1 MTTFEYSGV
10 SKDGDK
16 ISGIIEAYNEYEAA
30 SLIRNRCAILTGIK
44 PIKAAKTMDSLFSS
58 GRIKEKELAIIC
70 SQFSIILTSGIPI
83 VRCVELV
90 AKQATNKQV
99 QQMLEKVAKDVASGY
114 TLAQSFENNS
124 KDLPITF
131 IETVRAGE
139 ESGTLDTS
147 FARLEKFYDKSSKTK
162 AKVVGALTYPAIVI
176 VVAIVVI
183 FIIMTVAV
191 PMFKGVFDS
200 LGVELP
206 AVTKA
211 LIAVSDFFV
220 HSWYVL
226 IALIGGLF
234 VGFKLY
240 THTENGRVWNGNR
253 LLNYSLF
260 RRINRMN
267 GAVQFASTMSTMLSA
282 GLIATKAMEIT
293 AKVLPNYVLGRAL
306 DKAISGVE
314 QGRRISD
321 SMRDTGC
328 FPQLLIEM
336 TGVGEESGELEH
348 TLDVIGAY
356 YDNEVNLAV
365 DRMLTIMEPAITI
378 GLAVT
383 TMFLLLS
390 VYMPMFS
397 MYGSM

>member
-1 MTTFEYSGV
+1 LTTFEYSGI

-16 ISGIIEAYNEYEAA
+16 VSGIIEAYNEYEAA
-30 SLIRNRCAILTGIK
+30 SLIRDRCSILVGIK

-70 SQFSIILTSGIPI
+70 SQFSIFLTSGIPI

-147 FARLEKFYDKSSKTK
+147 FARLEKFYDKNSKTK
-162 AKVVGALTYPAIVI
+162 AKVMGALTYPAIVI
-176 VVAIVVI
+176 VVAIVVV

-191 PMFKGVFDS
+191 PMFKNVFDS

-226 IALIGGLF
+226 AALIGGLF

-240 THTENGRVWNGNR
+240 THTEKGRAWNGNR
-253 LLNYSLF
+253 QLNYSLF

-293 AKVLPNYVLGRAL
+293 SKVLPNYVLGRAL

-314 QGRRISD
+314 QGRKISD

-390 VYMPMFS
+390 VYLPMFN

>member
-1 MTTFEYSGV
+1 VTTFEYNGI

-16 ISGIIEAYNEYEAA
+16 VSGIIEAYNEYEAA
-30 SLIRNRCAILTGIK
+30 SLIRDRCSILLGIK

-99 QQMLEKVAKDVASGY
+99 QQMLEKVAKDVAAGY

-147 FARLEKFYDKSSKTK
+147 FARLEKYYDKSSKTK
-162 AKVVGALTYPAIVI
+162 AKVVGALTYPAIVV
-176 VVAIVVI
+176 VVAIVVV

-226 IALIGGLF
+226 VAVIGGL
-234 VGFKLY
+234 VVAFKVY
-240 THTENGRVWNGNR
+240 THTENGKVWNGNR
-253 LLNYSLF
+253 QLKYSLF

-293 AKVLPNYVLGRAL
+293 SKVLTNYVLGRAL
-306 DKAISGVE
+306 DKAVAGVE
-314 QGRRISD
+314 QGRKISD
-321 SMRDTGC
+321 SMRDTGY
-328 FPQLLIEM
+328 FPQLLTEM
-336 TGVGEESGELEH
+336 TGVGEESGELEN

-356 YDNEVNLAV
+356 YDNEVNIAV

-378 GLAVT
+378 GLAVM

-397 MYGSM
+397 MYEGM

>member
-1 MTTFEYSGV
+1 MTTFEYSGI
-10 SKDGDK
+10 SRDGDK
-16 ISGIIEAYNEYEAA
+16 VSGIIEAYNEYEAA
-30 SLIRNRCAILTGIK
+30 SLIRDRCAILTAIK

-58 GRIKEKELAIIC
+58 GKIKEKELAIIC

-90 AKQATNKQV
+90 AKQATNKNV
-99 QQMLEKVAKDVASGY
+99 QQMLEKVAKDVAAGY

-124 KDLPITF
+124 KNLPITF

-176 VVAIVVI
+176 VVGIIVV

-220 HSWYVL
+220 NSWYVL
-226 IALIGGLF
+226 IAVISGL
-234 VGFKLY
+234 VVAFKLY

-253 LLNYSLF
+253 QLKYSLF

-267 GAVQFASTMSTMLSA
+267 GAAQYAYTMSTMLSA

-293 AKVLPNYVLGRAL
+293 SKVLTNYVLGKEL
-306 DKAISGVE
+306 DKAVAGVE
-314 QGRRISD
+314 QGRKISD
-321 SMRDTGC
+321 SMRDTGY
-328 FPQLLIEM
+328 FPQLLTEM
-336 TGVGEESGELEH
+336 TGVGEESGELEN

-356 YDNEVNLAV
+356 YDNEVNIAV

-378 GLAVT
+378 GLAVM

-390 VYMPMFS
+390 VYLPMFS
-397 MYGSM
+397 MYEGM

>member
-1 MTTFEYSGV
+1 MTTFEYNGI

-16 ISGIIEAYNEYEAA
+16 VSGIIEAYNEYEAA
-30 SLIRNRCAILTGIK
+30 SLIRDRCSILLGIK

-99 QQMLEKVAKDVASGY
+99 QQMLEKVAKDVAAGY

-147 FARLEKFYDKSSKTK
+147 FARLEKYYDKSSKTK
-162 AKVVGALTYPAIVI
+162 AKVVGALTYPAIVV
-176 VVAIVVI
+176 VVAIVVV

-226 IALIGGLF
+226 VAVIGGL
-234 VGFKLY
+234 VVAFKVY
-240 THTENGRVWNGNR
+240 THTENGKVWNGNR
-253 LLNYSLF
+253 QLKYSLF

-293 AKVLPNYVLGRAL
+293 SKVLTNYVLGRAL
-306 DKAISGVE
+306 DKAVAGVE
-314 QGRRISD
+314 QGRKISD
-321 SMRDTGC
+321 SMRDTGY
-328 FPQLLIEM
+328 FPQLLTEM
-336 TGVGEESGELEH
+336 TGVGEESGELEN

-356 YDNEVNLAV
+356 YDNEVNIAV

-378 GLAVT
+378 GLAVM

-397 MYGSM
+397 MYEGM

>member
-1 MTTFEYSGV
+1 MTTFEYNGI

-16 ISGIIEAYNEYEAA
+16 VSGIIEAYNEYEAA
-30 SLIRNRCAILTGIK
+30 SLIRDRCSILLGIK

-99 QQMLEKVAKDVASGY
+99 QQMLEKVAKDVAAGY

-131 IETVRAGE
+131 FETVRAGE

-147 FARLEKFYDKSSKTK
+147 FARLEKYYDKSSKTK
-162 AKVVGALTYPAIVI
+162 AKVVGALTYPAIVV
-176 VVAIVVI
+176 VVAIVVV

-226 IALIGGLF
+226 VAVIGGL
-234 VGFKLY
+234 VVAFKVY
-240 THTENGRVWNGNR
+240 THTENGKVWNGNR
-253 LLNYSLF
+253 QLKYSLF

-293 AKVLPNYVLGRAL
+293 SKVLTNYVLGRAL
-306 DKAISGVE
+306 DKAVAGVE
-314 QGRRISD
+314 QGRKISD
-321 SMRDTGC
+321 SMRDTGY
-328 FPQLLIEM
+328 FPQLLTEM
-336 TGVGEESGELEH
+336 TGVGEKSGELEN

-356 YDNEVNLAV
+356 YDNEVNIAV

-378 GLAVT
+378 GLAVM

-397 MYGSM
+397 MYEGM

>member
-1 MTTFEYSGV
+1 MTTFEYSGI
-10 SKDGDK
+10 SRDGDK

-30 SLIRNRCAILTGIK
+30 TLIKDRCSVLIDIK
-44 PIKAAKTMDSLFSS
+44 PIKAAKTMDSFFSS
-58 GRIKEKELAIIC
+58 GKIKEKELAIIC

-90 AKQATNKQV
+90 AKQATDKIV
-99 QQMLEKVAKDVASGY
+99 REMLEKVAKDVAGGY
-114 TLAQSFENNS
+114 TLAQSFENNG
-124 KDLPITF
+124 KELPITF
-131 IETVRAGE
+131 VETIRAGE

-147 FARLEKFYDKSSKTK
+147 FARLEKYYDKSSKTK
-162 AKVVGALTYPAIVI
+162 SKVVGALTYPAIVI

-220 HSWYVL
+220 HSWYILAAV
-226 IALIGGLF
+226 IGGL
-234 VGFKLY
+234 VVAFKVY
-240 THTENGRVWNGNR
+240 THTENGKVWNGNR
-253 LLNYSLF
+253 QLKYSLF

-267 GAVQFASTMSTMLSA
+267 GAAQFAYTMSTMLSS
-282 GLIATKAMEIT
+282 GLITTKAMAIT
-293 AKVLPNYVLGRAL
+293 SKVLSNYVLGKAL
-306 DKAISGVE
+306 DKAVAGVE

-321 SMRDTGC
+321 SMRDTNY
-328 FPQLLIEM
+328 FPQLLTEM

-378 GLAVT
+378 GLAVV

-390 VYMPMFS
+390 VYVPMFG
-397 MYGSM
+397 MYEGM